1 MTDREL
7 PDPAH
12 TARDGAGSDDPFGA
26 ATDRPSAARVY
37 DVLLGGS
44 ANFEVDREMAGRMLA
59 AEPQADRFARA
70 NRSFLRRAV
79 QGLLDEGVDQFV
91 DLGSGLPTV
100 GNVHEIVHAA
110 NPDGRVV
117 YVDVDPVAVGYSR
130 YLLAGVDEAAVVQ
143 ADVRD
148 VDAVLDAAETRRL
161 IDFSRPVGVL
171 AVAVLHFVDDDPAG
185 ILDRFRMATVPGSYL
200 VLSHLTTPA
209 QMTRE
214 TVGVVQR
221 YRESTRSPL
230 TFRSRDQVV
239 DLFAG
244 WELLPP
250 GVVPVDQWSPE
261 PGDLEESADLGPVPI
276 WAGVGLRGSV

>member
-1 MTDREL
+1 MNALGGIGGL
-7 PDPAH
+7 PGGS
-12 TARDGAGSDDPFGA
+12 GADY
-26 ATDRPSAARVY
+26 PSAARVY

-59 AEPQADRFARA
+59 AEPQANRFARA

-79 QGLLDEGVDQFV
+79 QGLLDEGIDQFI

-100 GNVHEIVHAA
+100 GNVHEIVHAT

-130 YLLAGVDEAAVVQ
+130 YLLAGVDGAAVVQ
-143 ADVRD
+143 ADIRD
-148 VDAVLDAAETRRL
+148 VGSILEAPEIRRL

-171 AVAVLHFVDDDPAG
+171 AVAVLHFVEDAPAA
-185 ILDRFRMATVPGSYL
+185 ILDRFRVATAPGSYL
-200 VLSHLTTPA
+200 VVSHLTTPA
-209 QMTRE
+209 QMSRE

-221 YRESTRSPL
+221 YRESTGSPL
-230 TFRSRDQVV
+230 TFRTHDQVV

-244 WELLPP
+244 WDLLPP
-250 GVVPVDQWSPE
+250 GVVPVDEWWPD
-261 PGDLEESADLGPVPI
+261 PADLEESADLGPVPI
-276 WAGVGLRGSV
+276 WAGMGRLMPSARA

>member
-1 MTDREL
+1 MDKE
-7 PDPAH
+7 H
-12 TARDGAGSDDPFGA
+12 
-26 ATDRPSAARVY
+26 PSAARVY

-59 AEPQADRFARA
+59 AEPQAERFARA

-79 QGLLDEGVDQFV
+79 QGLLDEGIDQYV

-110 NPDGRVV
+110 NPAGRVV

-130 YLLAGVDEAAVVQ
+130 SLLADVDDVAVVQ
-143 ADVRD
+143 ADIRD
-148 VDAVLDAAETRRL
+148 VEAVLVAPETRRL

-171 AVAVLHFVDDDPAG
+171 AVAVLHFIDVDPAG
-185 ILDRFRMATVPGSYL
+185 ILNRFRAVAAAGSHL
-200 VLSHLTTPA
+200 VVSHLTTPL

-221 YRESTRSPL
+221 YRESTGSPL
-230 TFRSRDQVV
+230 TFRTRDQVA

-261 PGDLEESADLGPVPI
+261 PEDLEDSADLGPVPI
-276 WAGVGLRGSV
+276 WAGMGRLTSPTRA

>member
-1 MTDREL
+1 MNAPGVTGGSFG
-7 PDPAH
+7 
-12 TARDGAGSDDPFGA
+12 DGGA
-26 ATDRPSAARVY
+26 DHPSAARVY

-44 ANFEVDREMAGRMLA
+44 ANFEVDRRLADRMLA
-59 AEPQADRFARA
+59 AEPQAARYARA
-70 NRSFLRRAV
+70 NRAFLRRAV
-79 QGLLDEGVDQFV
+79 GVLLDDGIDQFV

-130 YLLAGVDEAAVVQ
+130 YLLAGVDGAAVVQ
-143 ADVRD
+143 ADIRD
-148 VDAVLDAAETRRL
+148 VGSILEAAETRRL
-161 IDFSRPVGVL
+161 IDLSRPVGVL

-185 ILDRFRMATVPGSYL
+185 ILGRFRMATVPGSYL
-200 VLSHLTTPA
+200 VVSHLTTPA
-209 QMTRE
+209 QMSRE
-214 TVGVVQR
+214 AVGVVRR
-221 YRESTRSPL
+221 YRESTGSPL
-230 TFRSRDQVV
+230 TFRTRDQVV

-244 WELLPP
+244 WELLSP

-261 PGDLEESADLGPVPI
+261 PEDLEESADLGPVPI

>member
-1 MTDREL
+1 MPDAPGDLPSGVDRE
-7 PDPAH
+7 
-12 TARDGAGSDDPFGA
+12 
-26 ATDRPSAARVY
+26 RPSAARVY

-44 ANFEVDREMAGRMLA
+44 ANFEVDRVLADRMVA
-59 AEPQADRFARA
+59 AEPQAARYARA
-70 NRSFLRRAV
+70 NRRFLRRAV
-79 QGLLDEGVDQFV
+79 LELLNQGIDQCV

-130 YLLAGVDEAAVVQ
+130 YLLADVDEAAVVQ

-148 VDAVLDAAETRRL
+148 VKTILEAPETRRL

-185 ILDRFRMATVPGSYL
+185 ILDRFRKVTVPGSYL
-200 VLSHLTTPA
+200 VVSHLTTPA

-221 YRESTRSPL
+221 YRQSTGSPL
-230 TFRSRDQVV
+230 TFRSRGQVA

-250 GVVPVDQWSPE
+250 GVMPVDQWSPE
-261 PGDLEESADLGPVPI
+261 PEDLEESADLGPVPI